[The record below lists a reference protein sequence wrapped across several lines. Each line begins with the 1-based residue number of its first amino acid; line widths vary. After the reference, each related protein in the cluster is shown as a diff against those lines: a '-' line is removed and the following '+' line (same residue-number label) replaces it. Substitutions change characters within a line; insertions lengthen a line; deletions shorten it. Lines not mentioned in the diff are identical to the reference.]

1 MQYLPWRTITME
13 NLTTEH
19 RKPLHIY
26 FRDDMDTYITLEIYQ
41 AVTAGI
47 DATFKMCKSWS
58 ELSTSLSEHPTNIV
72 FHIDMV
78 QRHGGTISEF
88 MLMLETMMKYSG
100 ESTKPNIGVGIEITT
115 PLSVIKELQKHK
127 ILAIVPGVST
137 IGAEYANTAIKS
149 MLASEP
155 HWPKDIIGKLPGN
168 GQKAKNKD
176 NNTLTPR
183 QQEVFDLIAKR
194 GLSNKQIARTLNI
207 AESTVKLHVSA
218 IMKNYCVR
226 NRTQLAL
233 TKTV

>member
-1 MQYLPWRTITME
+1 MDDLNKQP
-13 NLTTEH
+13 N
-19 RKPLHIY
+19 KPLHIY
-26 FRDDMDTYITLEIYQ
+26 FRDDMDTYMTLDILKN
-41 AVTAGI
+41 VTDGI

-78 QRHGGTISEF
+78 QRHGGTIAEF

-100 ESTKPNIGVGIEITT
+100 EAVKPNVGVGIENTT
-115 PLSVIKELQKHK
+115 PAAIIKELQKHK
-127 ILAIVPGVST
+127 ILAIVPSAVT
-137 IGAEYANTAIKS
+137 IGAEYTNAAVKS
-149 MLASEP
+149 MLKNQA
-155 HWPKDIIGKLPGN
+155 HWPKEIISKLPGN
-168 GQKAKNKD
+168 DRKSKNKD
-176 NNTLTPR
+176 NNALTNR
-183 QQEVFDLIAKR
+183 QQEVFDLIANR

-233 TKTV
+233 MKKV